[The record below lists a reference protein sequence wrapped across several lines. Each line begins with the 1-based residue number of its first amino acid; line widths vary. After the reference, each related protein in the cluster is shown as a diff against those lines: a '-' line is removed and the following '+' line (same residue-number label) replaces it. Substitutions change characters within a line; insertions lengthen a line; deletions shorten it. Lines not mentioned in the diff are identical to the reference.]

1 VVHPYTARLFRI
13 AENHARF
20 DGERAELER
29 GTRSRTRMRT
39 PVDAER
45 VTLSMEGIFMSA
57 FLFEETFSVSL
68 SKVTLIRPIVNRPF
82 SLQVTSPLVLNY
94 AIHFIGSAFV
104 CPGAEECPACGTI
117 GKRTL
122 SLLVGGTN
130 RSVGLLEVG
139 APTMSSMVS
148 IMNEHSL
155 RDLFGTTWS
164 FVRTA
169 AKRPLIPTL
178 VQVKPEK
185 MPPRVDDSIILQ
197 AFAQL
202 FGLPKP
208 APTMDAA
215 SFDEALKPALVSK
228 LKRAL
233 LQ

>member
-1 VVHPYTARLFRI
+1 
-13 AENHARF
+13 
-20 DGERAELER
+20 
-29 GTRSRTRMRT
+29 
-39 PVDAER
+39 
-45 VTLSMEGIFMSA
+45 MSA

-68 SKVTLIRPIVNRPF
+68 SKVTLLRPIVSRPI

-94 AIHFIGSAFV
+94 AIHFIGSAFI

-122 SLLVGGTN
+122 SLLVGGSS

-139 APTMSSMVS
+139 SPTMVEMVS
-148 IMNEHSL
+148 IMNQHSL

-164 FVRTA
+164 FVRKA
-169 AKRPLIPTL
+169 AKRPLVPTL
-178 VQVKPEK
+178 VQVTPEK
-185 MPPRVDDSIILQ
+185 LPTPVEDNLVLQ

-202 FGLPKP
+202 FTLPKP
-208 APTMDAA
+208 APHMDAA
-215 SFDEALKPALVSK
+215 IYDQSIKPALVAK